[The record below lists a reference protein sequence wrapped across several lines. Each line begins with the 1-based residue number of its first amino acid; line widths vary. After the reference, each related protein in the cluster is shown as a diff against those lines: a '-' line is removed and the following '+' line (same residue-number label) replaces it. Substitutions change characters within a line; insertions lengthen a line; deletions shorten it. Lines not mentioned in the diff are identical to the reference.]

1 MATPPVLLLCLVKLY
16 PTSKELL
23 ILAAFLVMIK
33 VVILQVVM

>member
-1 MATPPVLLLCLVKLY
+1 MATPPVLLLCLVKSY
-16 PTSKELL
+16 VTSKELL